1 MLSSDT
7 ARAGQPCGRPFEDPD
22 IVRPPFRFTALLLAV
37 AALTAQPAAAQLF
50 FTSPDFRGA
59 PVNGSEPGIGLPIPG
74 ATPDEYSAHLLWN
87 LRSGLNVAA
96 LQCQFSPTLRVVA
109 NYNDILA
116 HHGTELAAAY
126 AKLND
131 YFKRVHGPRE
141 GQRLFD
147 DYSTKTYN
155 GFSTLYAQLGFCQT
169 AASIARD
176 ALEAP
181 KGGMLA
187 VARLRMRELRN
198 SLVAVGDRLY
208 APRLASVAT
217 SPFSQLNAAC
227 YDKRDRLRRICGGTA
242 K

>member
-1 MLSSDT
+1 MRLPLISI
-7 ARAGQPCGRPFEDPD
+7 AMA
-22 IVRPPFRFTALLLAV
+22 LAV
-37 AALTAQPAAAQLF
+37 VAQPASAQLF
-50 FTSPDFRGA
+50 IVPPDFTGE

-74 ATPDEYSAHLLWN
+74 ANPQEYGAYLLWN

-96 LQCQFSPTLRVVA
+96 LQCQFSPSLRVVD

-116 HHGTELAAAY
+116 HHSDELATAY
-126 AKLND
+126 TQLGN

-155 GFSTLYAQLGFCQT
+155 GFSTLYAQRGFCQT
-169 AASIARD
+169 SASIGRAVI
-176 ALEAP
+176 AAP
-181 KGGMLA
+181 KGGMGA

-198 SLVAVGDRLY
+198 SLVPAGERLFIPEVLRIRY
-208 APRLASVAT
+208 D
-217 SPFSQLNAAC
+217 PFSQLNPAC
-227 YDKRDRLRRICGGTA
+227 YNKKDVLRRTCGGTA

>member
-1 MLSSDT
+1 M
-7 ARAGQPCGRPFEDPD
+7 R
-22 IVRPPFRFTALLLAV
+22 
-37 AALTAQPAAAQLF
+37 ALTRFLALPLALSLFAQPAAAQLF
-50 FTSPDFRGA
+50 IAPPDFTGA

-74 ATPDEYSAHLLWN
+74 ATPQEYGAHLLWN

-96 LQCQFSPTLRVVA
+96 LQCQFAPTLRVVD

-116 HHGTELAAAY
+116 HHQGELASGY
-126 AKLND
+126 VTLNE

-169 AASIARD
+169 AASIGRA
-176 ALEAP
+176 ALAAP
-181 KGGMLA
+181 KGGMGN

-198 SLVAVGDRLY
+198 SLVPAGDRWFVQ
-208 APRLASVAT
+208 AASPIRYD
-217 SPFSQLNAAC
+217 PFSQLNPAC
-227 YDKRDRLRRICGGTA
+227 YDRKDRLRRPCGGTA